1 MSELPKIEL
10 PLYTLKVPS
19 SGEEITVRPFLVKE
33 EKLLLMAIESNEETD
48 IINTTKQIINNCVIK
63 GKIDLDTTPFFDVD
77 YLFIALRAKS
87 IGETIDVRFTCN
99 NIPENGVPCNANFKA
114 QIDIANVKV
123 IKDDSI
129 PTSITVGGGITFKMK
144 YPNYETMKII
154 LDDEHAMN
162 KKIRIIAA
170 CIEMIQNKDKIISL
184 KDITPQEL
192 IEYIEGLTQGQ
203 FRMLEQFVDN
213 LPTFVVTTKN
223 KCTKCG
229 FEHQIDY
236 KDFTSFF
243 V

>member
-1 MSELPKIEL
+1 MTLPKIEL

-19 SGEEITVRPFLVKE
+19 SGQEITVRPFLVKE
-33 EKLLLMAIESNEETD
+33 EKLLLMAIESDAETD
-48 IINTTKQIINNCVIK
+48 IISTTKQIINNCIVK
-63 GKIDLDTTPFFDVD
+63 GTLDLDAAPFFDVD

-87 IGETIDVRFTCN
+87 IGETIDVKFTCN
-99 NIPENGVPCNANFKA
+99 NILENDVMCNANFKA

-129 PTSITVGGGITFKMK
+129 PMSIAVGGGITFKMK

-162 KKIRIIAA
+162 KKIRIIAS
-170 CIEMIQNKDKIISL
+170 CIDMIVQKDTIISL
-184 KDITPQEL
+184 KDITPKEL
-192 IEYIEGLTQGQ
+192 IDYIEGLTQGQ
-203 FRMLEQFVDN
+203 FKMLEHFVDN
-213 LPTFVVTTKN
+213 LPTFVVTSKN
-223 KCTKCG
+223 KCGKCG